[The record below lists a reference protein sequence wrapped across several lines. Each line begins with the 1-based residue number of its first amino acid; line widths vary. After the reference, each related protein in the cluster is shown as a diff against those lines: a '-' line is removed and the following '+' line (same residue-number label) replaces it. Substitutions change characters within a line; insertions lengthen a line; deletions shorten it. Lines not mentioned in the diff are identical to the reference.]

1 MSTISTRDAIV
12 YLAGASGA
20 AVTLT
25 EAAEVTIDIDFD
37 LEGDTAFGD
46 LWEGKVQGLKR
57 FSGSITGNFD
67 TAQSLLFDAIGAS
80 SSRAL
85 YVYPDRSTSAN
96 YYYGNVWP
104 RLSIT
109 MPFGIAKF
117 SVSFDGDGQLAIG
130 E

>member
-1 MSTISTRDAIV
+1 MATISTRDAIV
-12 YLAGASGA
+12 YLAGASGE
-20 AVTLT
+20 AVELI

-67 TAQSLLFDAIGAS
+67 TTQSLLFDAIGAS
-80 SSRAL
+80 SSRQM
-85 YVYPDRSTSAN
+85 YVYPDRDVAGN

-104 RLSIT
+104 RLSVT

-117 SVSFDGDGQLAIG
+117 SVAFDGDGELAAKP
-130 E
+130 